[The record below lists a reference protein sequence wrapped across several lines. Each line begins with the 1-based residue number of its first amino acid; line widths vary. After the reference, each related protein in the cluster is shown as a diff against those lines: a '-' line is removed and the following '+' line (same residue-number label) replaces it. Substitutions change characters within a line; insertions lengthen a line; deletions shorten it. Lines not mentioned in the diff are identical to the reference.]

1 MFTYF
6 VYTSMYLYSKAYF
19 HKHAISLQAIVYM
32 FMPRL
37 QCCVCVGGVALLL
50 LCFARVCVVGG
61 CPCDVVI
68 AHGDFAL
75 PCLVLPCKPM

>member
-6 VYTSMYLYSKAYF
+6 VYTSMHLYSKAYF

-37 QCCVCVGGVALLL
+37 QCCVCVGGVVNTLG
-50 LCFARVCVVGG
+50 FAMV
-61 CPCDVVI
+61 
-68 AHGDFAL
+68 H
-75 PCLVLPCKPM
+75 LVHVDARI